1 MRESR
6 GEKIFYI
13 CNNIFLILLTC
24 LILYPIV
31 YVISASVSS
40 GDAIKAGRVVLL
52 PVDLDFLAYK
62 YVFTDSTIWISYL
75 NSIFYTIVGTLISMV
90 LTICGAYALSKET
103 LPGGKI
109 INFSIVLTMWFS
121 AGMIPIYLN
130 LRDLSLINTRLSVLL
145 PFAVSTYNF
154 ILLRNF
160 FSAVPKSLEEACEID
175 GATQLQILTK
185 VYLPLSKAS
194 LATVALFYAVDKWN
208 EYLWP
213 MILLNDDSMVP
224 LQVVIKKI
232 IVDLKETND
241 KLQDDFFFEKLSNE
255 GIIYASI
262 VVSAVPMLIIYP
274 FIQRYFVKGVMIGAV
289 KG

>member
-75 NSIFYTIVGTLISMV
+75 NSFFYTIVGTLISMV
-90 LTICGAYALSKET
+90 LTICGAYALSKDT
-103 LPGGKI
+103 LPGGKF
-109 INFSIVLTMWFS
+109 INFIIVLTMWFS
-121 AGMIPIYLN
+121 AGIIPIFLN
-130 LRDLSLINTRLSVLL
+130 LRDLNLINTRLGVLL

-160 FSAVPKSLEEACEID
+160 FSSVPKSLEEACEID

-213 MILLNDDSMVP
+213 MILINDDSMMP

-232 IVDLKETND
+232 IVDLKET
-241 KLQDDFFFEKLSNE
+241 KEKIPDDLLFEKLSNE

>member
-109 INFSIVLTMWFS
+109 INFGIVLTMWFS